1 MKIAMTIA
9 GSDSGGGAGI
19 QADLKTFSAFGVFGT
34 SAITAL
40 TAQNTVGVQG
50 IYEIPPEFVAAQ
62 IESVAT
68 DFDVGACKTGMLASP
83 AIVGI
88 VAATVRKHGIKNL
101 VVDPVMIAKSGDVL
115 LAADARRALIEELLP
130 LAAVVMPNLPEAEAI
145 TGLKV
150 DSLDGMKEAAR
161 RIHEAGC
168 GIVVIK
174 GGHRAAAV
182 AADRSA
188 AVTAEDL
195 VYDGEEF
202 TILRAP
208 FCEGKVIHGTGCTLS
223 AAVAAGL
230 AQGKGPLDAI
240 RRAKDF
246 ISGAIATSLVVGKGH
261 TAPNHFT
268 GTATDWV

>member
-1 MKIAMTIA
+1 MKTALTIA

-50 IYEIPPEFVAAQ
+50 IHEIPPEFVAAQ

-68 DFDVGACKTGMLASP
+68 DIAVDACKTGMLASS
-83 AIVGI
+83 AIVEV
-88 VAATVRKHGIKNL
+88 VAATIRKHGLKNL
-101 VVDPVMIAKSGDVL
+101 VVDPVMIAKSGDFL
-115 LAADARRALIEELLP
+115 LAAAARRALIEELLP

-150 DSLDGMKEAAR
+150 DNLAGMKEAAR
-161 RIHEAGC
+161 RIREIGC
-168 GIVVIK
+168 SVVVVK
-174 GGHRAAAV
+174 GGHR
-182 AADRSA
+182 SA
-188 AVTAEDL
+188 AVQADRAAAAEAVDV

-202 TILRAP
+202 TLLRAP
-208 FCEGKVIHGTGCTLS
+208 FHRGKVIHGTGCTLS

-261 TAPNHFT
+261 TAPDHFT